1 MGFLRTL
8 LIIAIIIFALRF
20 IFRYLLPLLLT
31 RYVNKKFKEM
41 GKTYGFSQDNRN
53 KKKEGEVTIEYTP
66 NDKKKYTQGKGDYVD
81 FEEIKD

>member
-8 LIIAIIIFALRF
+8 LIIAIIYFALRF
-20 IFRYLLPLLLT
+20 IVRYLLPFLLT

-41 GKTYGFSQDNRN
+41 GKTQGFNQPNPKR
-53 KKKEGEVTIEYTP
+53 EGEVTIKYTP
-66 NDKKKYTQGKGDYVD
+66 NDKKKYPKGNGDYVD